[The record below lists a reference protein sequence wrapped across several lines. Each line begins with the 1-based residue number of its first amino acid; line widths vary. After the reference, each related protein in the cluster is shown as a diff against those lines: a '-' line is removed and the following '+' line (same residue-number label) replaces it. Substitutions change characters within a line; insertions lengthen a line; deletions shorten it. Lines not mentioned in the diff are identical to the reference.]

1 MEANLEKVEVNALEV
16 IANAQWGFAAVLA
29 SDILKFFYFT
39 SSSLKIISNY
49 QLDIR
54 CFFAFSLEKQKIQ
67 RTALLKITLYYPT
80 LPNMNP
86 IEGRYVQPS
95 NNSSAISSKESILM
109 GAPNPAINWVDLYY
123 ELPEDLK
130 AGHLIVTSTTGATI
144 AQIELRNN
152 SGQINLNTKDWV
164 SGIYFAALFS
174 EGQEAKV
181 FKIVIQK

>member
-1 MEANLEKVEVNALEV
+1 MEANLGEVGGL
-16 IANAQWGFAAVLA
+16 
-29 SDILKFFYFT
+29 
-39 SSSLKIISNY
+39 
-49 QLDIR
+49 
-54 CFFAFSLEKQKIQ
+54 
-67 RTALLKITLYYPT
+67 
-80 LPNMNP
+80 
-86 IEGRYVQPS
+86 
-95 NNSSAISSKESILM
+95 AISSKESILM

-123 ELPEDLK
+123 ELPENIK

>member
-16 IANAQWGFAAVLA
+16 IANAKWGFAAVLA
-29 SDILKFFYFT
+29 SDILKFFYF
-39 SSSLKIISNY
+39 KG
-49 QLDIR
+49 
-54 CFFAFSLEKQKIQ
+54 
-67 RTALLKITLYYPT
+67 TLYYPT

-86 IEGRYVQPS
+86 IEGRYAQPS
-95 NNSSAISSKESILM
+95 SNSPAMSVKEPMLM

-130 AGHLIVTSTTGATI
+130 TGYLVVTSTTGSKI
-144 AQIELRNN
+144 AQVELRNN
-152 SGQINLNTKDWV
+152 SGQLTLNTKDWV
-164 SGIYFAALFS
+164 SGVYFATLFS